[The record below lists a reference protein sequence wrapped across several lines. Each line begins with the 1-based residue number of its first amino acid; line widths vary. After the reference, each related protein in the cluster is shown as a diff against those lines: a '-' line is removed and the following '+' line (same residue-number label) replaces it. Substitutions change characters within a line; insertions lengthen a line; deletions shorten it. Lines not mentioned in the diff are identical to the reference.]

1 MRTKPTRVAR
11 VDPHFPRP
19 RIPDRGGISLSPPI
33 REQLTIG
40 QLLTNW
46 TDKRIRCL
54 KFDSG
59 YSPALPQGEHVL
71 TQHPNPFPPRNL
83 RASFLKLL
91 RRVRDLM
98 EIPVVAEAL
107 RIPGL
112 AARLLSDLA
121 GAWTSVAL
129 LVAGL
134 AAFYGFLLARAKL
147 ALLRFRRSASA
158 ISLHSNFSFS
168 GDDDED
174 DVESSESPS
183 DEDEEEDDPPSSLFD
198 DSASGNSG
206 VDWRWDGGFLD
217 LPLGGAVVRTWEGL
231 GLRLDRAGSGLI
243 SLVDL
248 NRGEVL
254 RSFLAHVPAAAA
266 SLASPAVVLSAAQ
279 SAAAAAA
286 VRVWDARASGEQTP
300 AASAEWRTT
309 RRRRVVGV
317 SGGEGRIYM
326 SDDDGV
332 VTAADLRRGPPL
344 VVETWREKNSPL
356 LPSPK

>member
-1 MRTKPTRVAR
+1 
-11 VDPHFPRP
+11 
-19 RIPDRGGISLSPPI
+19 
-33 REQLTIG
+33 
-40 QLLTNW
+40 
-46 TDKRIRCL
+46 
-54 KFDSG
+54 
-59 YSPALPQGEHVL
+59 
-71 TQHPNPFPPRNL
+71 
-83 RASFLKLL
+83 
-91 RRVRDLM
+91 M
-98 EIPVVAEAL
+98 EIPLVAEAL

-112 AARLLSDLA
+112 APRLLSDLA
-121 GAWTSVAL
+121 GAWASVAL

-158 ISLHSNFSFS
+158 ISLHSNFSYS

-174 DVESSESPS
+174 DVESSESLS
-183 DEDEEEDDPPSSLFD
+183 DEEEEEEEEDAPPSSPSD
-198 DSASGNSG
+198 DSARRGL
-206 VDWRWDGGFLD
+206 RWDGGILD

-231 GLRLDRAGSGLI
+231 GLGFDRAGSGLI

-279 SAAAAAA
+279 GAAAAA
-286 VRVWDARASGEQTP
+286 VRVWDARASGEQIP

-317 SGGEGRIYM
+317 SGGEGRIYVG
-326 SDDDGV
+326 DDDGV
-332 VTAADLRRGPPL
+332 VTAADLRRGGSPL
-344 VVETWREKNSPL
+344 VVETWRGHILPL

>member
-1 MRTKPTRVAR
+1 M
-11 VDPHFPRP
+11 DHHFPRP
-19 RIPDRGGISLSPPI
+19 RIPHRDGISLSPPI

-83 RASFLKLL
+83 VPLSLSYSAGVFK
-91 RRVRDLM
+91 
-98 EIPVVAEAL
+98 IPVVAEAL

-174 DVESSESPS
+174 DDESSESPS

-198 DSASGNSG
+198 DSALGNSG

-231 GLRLDRAGSGLI
+231 GLRFDRAGSGLI

-279 SAAAAAA
+279 GAAAAA

-309 RRRRVVGV
+309 RWRRVVGV

-326 SDDDGV
+326 GDDDGV
-332 VTAADLRRGPPL
+332 VTAADLRRGRSPL

>member
-1 MRTKPTRVAR
+1 
-11 VDPHFPRP
+11 
-19 RIPDRGGISLSPPI
+19 
-33 REQLTIG
+33 
-40 QLLTNW
+40 
-46 TDKRIRCL
+46 
-54 KFDSG
+54 
-59 YSPALPQGEHVL
+59 
-71 TQHPNPFPPRNL
+71 
-83 RASFLKLL
+83 
-91 RRVRDLM
+91 M

-231 GLRLDRAGSGLI
+231 GLRFDRAGSGLI

-254 RSFLAHVPAAAA
+254 RSFLGQSVGRQGVRRADPRGLRRVADHP
-266 SLASPAVVLSAAQ
+266 PTAVGGSF
-279 SAAAAAA
+279 
-286 VRVWDARASGEQTP
+286 RRGGEDLH
-300 AASAEWRTT
+300 E
-309 RRRRVVGV
+309 RRRRGCYGGGLEKGPVAA
-317 SGGEGRIYM
+317 SGGNVAGEEFTAFAPAQMNKLLNSFPR
-326 SDDDGV
+326 DDI
-332 VTAADLRRGPPL
+332 AKNLINNL
-344 VVETWREKNSPL
+344 VRL
-356 LPSPK
+356 AL